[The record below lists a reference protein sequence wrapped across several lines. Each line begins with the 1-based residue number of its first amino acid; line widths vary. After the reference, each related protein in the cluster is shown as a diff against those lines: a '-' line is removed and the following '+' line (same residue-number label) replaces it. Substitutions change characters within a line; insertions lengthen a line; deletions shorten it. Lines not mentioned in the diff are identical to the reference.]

1 MAIADLQSES
11 SVEAVKRASGRL
23 RGNLAAELANDAANV
38 SNESKQILKF
48 HGIYSQ
54 DNRDVRRER
63 ALAGE
68 SLEYI
73 FMIRVVV
80 PGGRSTPD
88 QRFGL
93 DEIAFTQSDGTIRLT
108 TRQAV
113 QFHGVLK
120 GSLGRTRERTG
131 RAVPLLVW
139 CVRRRRAQCGHLPAT
154 ASRRRRQFWKTS
166 LAIFVKPSI
175 DVGGPLGDIR

>member
-1 MAIADLQSES
+1 MAIAELQSES
-11 SVEAVKRASGRL
+11 NVEAIKRASGRL
-23 RGNLAAELANDAANV
+23 RGNLAAELATDAANV
-38 SNESKQILKF
+38 SGESEQILKF

-68 SLEYI
+68 SLDYI

-80 PGGRSTPD
+80 PGGRLSPA
-88 QRFGL
+88 QWLGL
-93 DEIAFTQSDGTIRLT
+93 DEIATTHADGSIRLT

-120 GSLGRTRERTG
+120 GDLQDLASALDRT
-131 RAVPLLVW
+131 VPLFVW
-139 CVRRRRAQCGHLPAT
+139 RVR
-154 ASRRRRQFWKTS
+154 
-166 LAIFVKPSI
+166 
-175 DVGGPLGDIR
+175 